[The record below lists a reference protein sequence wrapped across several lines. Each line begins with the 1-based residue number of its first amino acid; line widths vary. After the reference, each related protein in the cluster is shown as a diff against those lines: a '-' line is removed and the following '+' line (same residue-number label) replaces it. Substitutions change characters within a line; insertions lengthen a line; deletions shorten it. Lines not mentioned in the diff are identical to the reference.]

1 MTARNPYPGLRS
13 FEPADSALFFGRE
26 DETDELRRRLRQTRF
41 LAVVGSSGSGKSSLV
56 RCGLLPTLHAGLMSG
71 GGDDWRVAIL
81 RPGDDPLGALAAA
94 LDQPGVL
101 RQGDDAHATTR
112 RTLLEAGLRD
122 SSRGL
127 AETVR
132 QAALPSGTRLLVL
145 VDQFE
150 ELFRYRQRNPTGAE
164 GDEAGA
170 FVQLLLEAARA
181 SAVPVYVVLTM
192 RAEFIGDCMAFA
204 GLAEA
209 INSGQYLIPQMS
221 RDAMRRAIGSPAAV
235 SGTAITPRLMV
246 RLLNE
251 VGVDLDRLP
260 VLQHALMRTWQ
271 AWAQDHA
278 EGEAIDVRHYEAIG
292 TTREALARHAE
303 EAWAELTTPRARAIG
318 ERLWRALTEATE
330 AGRGVRRPTTYAVLQ
345 AICDAT
351 PAELAPVIE
360 AMRAPGRG
368 MLQPP
373 AEVPLTDTSIIDITH
388 ESLMR
393 LWPRLAEWTRQ
404 EARSVDF
411 YRRVLRA
418 ARLHQAGEASLWR
431 APELTLGL
439 RWQADNRPSAA
450 WAGHARDFELAIR
463 FLQRSRRAQ
472 AWRRVAAVGAVV
484 AVGGL
489 MLGGMAYDARR
500 AADNARLRQSASDAQ
515 RLHAENLARA
525 NAELAASRQREISA
539 LGNQLQRLQRQ
550 QEEVV
555 SLTQHDDT
563 LRSALRARHRALKE
577 RVATLEIQR
586 QGQAQNVALLRAGNR
601 ELIEKIDQMG
611 RERDHLGR
619 QQDTLRQQLQSL
631 AADRSAL
638 LGRTQRL
645 DALKETLSDRLRVLD
660 EEHRAAL
667 DRSSRLLPLRRSLDS
682 CRPDDVDDNVDLEP
696 PGAGFAGPLPPRAVG
711 NSSEAPLPAP
721 SGEGMA
727 PALETS
733 VALRQ
738 RVESLAR
745 ALADQLDAR
754 ARLQG
759 EVEFLKRTNDLLGAQ
774 VNALALEVD
783 DLARVQSSLTQ
794 QHNALLLA
802 ADAAGRQRDEALVV
816 ANSLAAMVEG
826 KLKAL
831 DEVRTR
837 HAAAEA
843 SALSGAD
850 LVRDRANSLRVL
862 QKDNQR
868 LADELRAAVM
878 ALAASSGTPGVSP
891 DVSALLAVQTYRWA
905 QSIDDPVRAV
915 SYAMQWQTLYR
926 LDASAALALVSSSGS
941 ATGAALATALC
952 QRVNRPLTQDEWR
965 RHMPRGA
972 CYRPDTAN
980 PCDRLGP
987 PGAGVS
993 R

>member
-101 RQGDDAHATTR
+101 RQGDEAHATTR

-303 EAWAELTTPRARAIG
+303 EAWSELTTPRARAIG
-318 ERLWRALTEATE
+318 ERLWRALTETTE
-330 AGRGVRRPTTYAVLQ
+330 AGRGVRRPTAYAVLQ

-373 AEVPLTDTSIIDITH
+373 VEVPLTDTSVIDITH

-404 EARSVDF
+404 EARSADL

-450 WAGHARDFELAIR
+450 WAGHAQDFELAIR

-472 AWRRVAAVGAVV
+472 AWRHAAAVGAVV
-484 AVGGL
+484 AMGGL
-489 MLGGMAYDARR
+489 LLGGMAYDARSQ
-500 AADNARLRQSASDAQ
+500 AEKARLQQ
-515 RLHAENLARA
+515 RHLEEREEAATKLAE
-525 NAELAASRQREISA
+525 SQQRELKA
-539 LGNQLQRLQRQ
+539 LDDQLQRLLSQQAAARASTADDLALRAKLNERHDALKARVAALDQQRQ
-550 QEEVV
+550 VQVQDVARVREINRDLEGQISQIDQERDDLLKQSSVLRR
-555 SLTQHDDT
+555 SRHDMT
-563 LRSALRARHRALKE
+563 AEREALASRTERLSALRL
-577 RVATLEIQR
+577 TLVR
-586 QGQAQNVALLRAGNR
+586 QSESLEVHSKA
-601 ELIEKIDQMG
+601 
-611 RERDHLGR
+611 
-619 QQDTLRQQLQSL
+619 L
-631 AADRSAL
+631 AARSTA
-638 LGRTQRL
+638 
-645 DALKETLSDRLRVLD
+645 
-660 EEHRAAL
+660 
-667 DRSSRLLPLRRSLDS
+667 LLPLLREVDECARSIILAASPPVVGPPPTPVSPPAASSMRKRPPIPPDLAASDDLRR
-682 CRPDDVDDNVDLEP
+682 
-696 PGAGFAGPLPPRAVG
+696 
-711 NSSEAPLPAP
+711 
-721 SGEGMA
+721 
-727 PALETS
+727 
-733 VALRQ
+733 
-738 RVESLAR
+738 RVEALAR
-745 ALADQLDAR
+745 ALAAQIEQR
-754 ARLQG
+754 ARLQD
-759 EVEFLKRTNDLLGAQ
+759 EVIFLKNAIPLLEAQ
-774 VNALALEVD
+774 EAALAQEGRELI
-783 DLARVQSSLTQ
+783 RVHAGLQQRHASL
-794 QHNALLLA
+794 
-802 ADAAGRQRDEALVV
+802 LVV
-816 ANSLAAMVEG
+816 ASSARLERDQALVAVRELETAVQVARNELDGVRHRHLAVEQG
-826 KLKAL
+826 AVDGGSKL
-831 DEVRTR
+831 DELDDHLESEQV
-837 HAAAEA
+837 EY
-843 SALSGAD
+843 
-850 LVRDRANSLRVL
+850 
-862 QKDNQR
+862 DNNVQR
-868 LADELRAAVM
+868 LRSITDALTAAGG
-878 ALAASSGTPGVSP
+878 APGTPV
-891 DVSALLAVQTYRWA
+891 DLSALLAVQAYRWTPDGDGP
-905 QSIDDPVRAV
+905 SVPPVYSLLWRNLHRIDTAA
-915 SYAMQWQTLYR
+915 AMGLV
-926 LDASAALALVSSSGS
+926 SAAGR
-941 ATGAALATALC
+941 TTNAALATALC

-972 CYRPDTAN
+972 CYRPDAAN